1 MVTVRAESLDLSLR
15 EVLFLLDR
23 GVRAV
28 QADHGLA
35 IDGIVGPRT
44 RAALDALLR
53 EPVGLPRGKGMFVR
67 SIKHVGSIEAML
79 DRVAQTGLRW
89 LAFQSIWQYADKKS
103 SRWTGFTGHAK
114 ALRAAGH
121 ACWVWG
127 FPWPGRE
134 AEFVEVL
141 LASATSCGASGVLV
155 DAEAP
160 YLDAP
165 EAAPRLMAALLPAA
179 RGRAGGGAH
188 VVRRAVELPAVPVG
202 GVHRG
207 RLRGAADLRHRQQSG
222 VRLSAAID
230 RRLPRARLLARD
242 PGVPDVRQDGRTIDG
257 AARSDRPAGRRGGMV
272 GLVQQ
277 HAEAVH
283 LESRERFRVGVIGR
297 ARRWRRGG

>member
-1 MVTVRAESLDLSLR
+1 MGTVRAESLDLSLR

-67 SIKHVGSIEAML
+67 SVKHVGSIEAML
-79 DRVAQTGLRW
+79 ARVAQTGLRW
-89 LAFQSIWQYADKKS
+89 LAFQSIWQYADRKS
-103 SRWTGFTGHAK
+103 TRWTGFTGHAR

-179 RGRAGGGAH
+179 RAAGLAVGLTSYGAPWNFPRFPWAAFTG
-188 VVRRAVELPAVPVG
+188 VDFAAPQIYDIDNNQGSGYPQRSIAAYRELGFSRVIPACPTFG
-202 GVHRG
+202 KT
-207 RLRGAADLRHRQQSG
+207 AAQLTALH
-222 VRLSAAID
+222 AAIE
-230 RRLPRARLLARD
+230 P
-242 PGVPDVRQDGRTIDG
+242 PDG
-257 AARSDRPAGRRGGMV
+257 AAVWWDWYNSTQRPFTWNHVRDFE
-272 GLVQQ
+272 LP
-277 HAEAVH
+277 
-283 LESRERFRVGVIGR
+283 
-297 ARRWRRGG
+297 